1 MLGILACVLCKIKC
15 LKRDKSVSVIIFGFS
30 SRQLLRILF
39 IRFQFEAV
47 VMIEWQRPKLTS
59 LIQAGLWRIHPTHS
73 VHTVLLYPT
82 QMFVKSGSIKNI
94 KFCLQSLNKVFVFFS
109 KGVISNSQRHSW
121 FTTRPFKHLSVSELK
136 F

>member
-1 MLGILACVLCKIKC
+1 MLEKRQKCVRHHIRLQFEAVAKNTW
-15 LKRDKSVSVIIFGFS
+15 
-30 SRQLLRILF
+30 F

-59 LIQAGLWRIHPTHS
+59 LIQAGPWRIHPTHS

-109 KGVISNSQRHSW
+109 KGVISNSQRHAW
-121 FTTRPFKHLSVSELK
+121 FTTRPFKHLSRKKFCCELETPL
-136 F
+136 